1 MRQLH
6 PILVLSFLFF
16 SFFSSVNAQKVVR
29 KVACTEYWDA
39 YLYSDSTVRAL
50 IFNLETNQ
58 NEFDPLPI
66 NGRKA
71 VDVSTGFNVVTIL
84 DDSGY
89 VWLNQGDPFNPGS
102 TRWDTDATGAP
113 FNGNK
118 TIYGYFYTYLSIRND
133 GSIWYW
139 GGDDYQFYSSNGT
152 SIDHPVRLHTP
163 PGVQFTKLAPGN
175 TLLALATN
183 GDVYAWS
190 TGDSNYVKVTL
201 PGPASDIAAGSLD
214 FNIAVV
220 PTAGSS
226 SHMGWPYGFGDE
238 NLYYGASSAGTLS
251 APIPLKTVWNMTS
264 PIKEIIASSN
274 VIQYIDSLGNLY
286 GIGDNAQGEIGNGQE
301 LVNHAEQ
308 YLSPY
313 GWSWAKYGLMT
324 PAPVHVAS
332 GIKFKKL
339 SSGPSYAFYH
349 YALDEHDSL
358 YFWGRNKSFVG
369 GDGAYDNN
377 EADYPNAMDI
387 LTPSRR
393 TPLALTPDSI
403 VYYSFTPYTL
413 TTPAQQTTSSSTA
426 SLTAT
431 ATPSL
436 LTAAGHA
443 NYGYTIVKY
452 HWTQLSGPSAT
463 ITHPDSLNTTVTG
476 LTNGTYVFTIQT
488 TDNNTAT
495 ISANDTIVASGVAT
509 GNVVRKVACTEY
521 RDAYL
526 YSDSTARALVW
537 NPAANQNE
545 FAPLPIN
552 GRKAV
557 DIATS
562 GFKLL
567 TILDDSGYVW
577 LNQDNTTS
585 TRWDT
590 DTTGAPFNGNTK
602 IYGYFFTYLSIRNDG
617 SIWYWGGDDYHFYS
631 SSGTNIN
638 RPVRL
643 HAPSGV
649 QFTKLAPGNTL
660 LALASNG
667 DVYAWSMGDSNYVK
681 VTLPRPA
688 SDIAAGHLDF
698 NIVVVPD
705 AGSTSNMGWPY
716 GFGVENLYYG
726 ASSAG
731 TMSAPIA
738 LRTVWAM
745 TSPIKEITASDNV
758 IHYIDSLG
766 NLYGIGDNAVGEI
779 GNGQELVNH
788 AELYAT
794 PYGWS
799 WNKYG
804 LMTPAPV
811 HVSTG
816 TKFKKLFTGISFA
829 FYHYALDEHDS
840 LYFWGRNKSF
850 VGGDG
855 AYNNNEA
862 DYPNALD
869 ILTPSLRTPLRLTP
883 DSVVYYNFT
892 PYTLTPPAKQTI
904 HTSATSLTATA
915 TPSLLTAAGHA
926 NYGYTIVR
934 YHWTQ
939 LSGPSATITHPDSLN
954 TTVTGL
960 SNGTYIFTIQTTDNN
975 TGTISA
981 NDTVVVSGLSS
992 SPGRLSADANASAMM
1007 QNKPLVLY
1015 PNPVQ
1020 AQQLLTLEGELPE
1033 AGQVRLQVYDMNGR
1047 LVRQE
1052 VAEAPTGYLSTTI
1065 PTSGLTRGTYQLTVL
1080 SGGGKNLKTWIFVI
1094 Q

>member
-1 MRQLH
+1 MRQLR
-6 PILVLSFLFF
+6 PILVYSFLFF
-16 SFFSSVNAQKVVR
+16 SLFSSVNAQKVVR

-50 IFNLETNQ
+50 VFNPETNQ

-71 VDVSTGFNVVTIL
+71 VDVSTGVNVITIL
-84 DDSGY
+84 DDSGF
-89 VWLNQGDPFNPGS
+89 VWLNQGDPFNPAS
-102 TRWDTDATGAP
+102 TRWDTDAGGAP
-113 FNGNK
+113 FNGNRS
-118 TIYGYFYTYLSIRND
+118 IYGYYSTYLSIRND

-139 GGDDYQFYSSNGT
+139 GGDDYQFYGSSG
-152 SIDHPVRLHTP
+152 IDHPVRLHTP

-201 PGPASDIAAGSLD
+201 PGPASDIAAGSQD

-226 SHMGWPYGFGDE
+226 SHMGWPYAFGDE
-238 NLYYGASSAGTLS
+238 NLYYGASSAGTFS
-251 APIPLKTVWNMTS
+251 SPVALKTAWGMTS
-264 PIKEIIASSN
+264 PIKEIIASYT

-301 LVNHAEQ
+301 LVNHAEL
-308 YLSPY
+308 YSTPY

-339 SSGPSYAFYH
+339 SSGPSDAFYH

-369 GDGAYDNN
+369 GNGAYDNN
-377 EADYPNAMDI
+377 EADYPNALDV
-387 LTPSRR
+387 LTPSLR

-413 TTPAQQTTSSSTA
+413 TAPAQQTINTSSA

-431 ATPSL
+431 TTPSL
-436 LTAAGHA
+436 MTAAGHP

-463 ITHPDSLNTTVTG
+463 ITNPDSLNTTVTG

-537 NPAANQNE
+537 NQAANQNE

-577 LNQDNTTS
+577 LNQDNVTS

-590 DTTGAPFNGNTK
+590 DTTGAPFNGNK
-602 IYGYFFTYLSIRNDG
+602 AIYGYFFTYLSIRNDG
-617 SIWYWGGDDYHFYS
+617 SIWYWGADEYHFYNP
-631 SSGTNIN
+631 SGVNIN
-638 RPVRL
+638 RPVKL
-643 HAPSGV
+643 HAPAGV

-660 LALASNG
+660 LALATNG
-667 DVYAWSMGDSNYVK
+667 DVYAWSMGDSNYTK

-705 AGSTSNMGWPY
+705 AGSTGNMGWPY
-716 GFGVENLYYG
+716 AFGIENLYYG

-738 LRTVWAM
+738 LKTVWGM
-745 TSPIKEITASDNV
+745 TSPIKEITANSNV
-758 IHYIDSLG
+758 ITYIDSLG
-766 NLYGIGDNAVGEI
+766 DLYGIGDNAVGEI

-811 HVSTG
+811 HVAAG

-829 FYHYALDEHDS
+829 FYHYALDQNDS

-883 DSVVYYNFT
+883 DSVVYYSFT
-892 PYTLTPPAKQTI
+892 PYTLTPPAAQTV
-904 HTSATSLTATA
+904 HTSTTSLTATA
-915 TPSLLTAAGHA
+915 TPSLLTAAGHP
-926 NYGYTIVR
+926 NYGYTIVK

-939 LSGPSATITHPDSLN
+939 LSGPSTATITHPDSLN
-954 TTVTGL
+954 TTATGL
-960 SNGTYIFTIQTTDNN
+960 TNGTYIFTIQTTDNN
-975 TGTISA
+975 TATISA
-981 NDTVVVSGLSS
+981 NDTVVASGVGSGAVL
-992 SPGRLSADANASAMM
+992 PAVGTAATMA

-1020 AQQLLTLEGELPE
+1020 AQQLLTVEGGLPQ
-1033 AGQVRLQVYDMNGR
+1033 AGQVRLQVYDMSGR

-1052 VAEAPTGYLSTTI
+1052 VTVTETGYLNKTVSI
-1065 PTSGLTRGTYQLTVL
+1065 AGLARGSYQLTVV
-1080 SGGGKNLKTWIFVI
+1080 SADGQVWKTWMFVI